1 MIRAI
6 IIDDEESGEQLL
18 SKLIR
23 LKHPEINLLKSA
35 FDLQE
40 AIQAIDELKP
50 DLLFLDIRLGSDS
63 GFDVLEKTV
72 YKDYH
77 VIFVTAY
84 GQYALKAIEKAA
96 LDYLLKPI
104 DMDDLAR
111 AIDRFKRIQKPTGFE
126 QLQAIKQALEEQNKP
141 QKLVIPTK
149 EGFDFVTQSD
159 VLYAIADENY
169 TNICLSNKRSRFASK
184 NLGYFEQLLTPPA
197 FFRIHKSHL
206 INLKEVVNYEHGNG
220 GYVKMSDGKRLEVSR
235 RKKKE
240 LLTLLDAPLVSR
252 TDK

>member
-6 IIDDEESGEQLL
+6 IIDDEESGVQLL

-23 LKHPEINLLKSA
+23 KRHPEITLLEPA
-35 FDLQE
+35 FDMEE
-40 AIQAIDELKP
+40 AIQAIDRHKP
-50 DLLFLDIRLGSDS
+50 DLLFLDIRLGTDN

-72 YKDYH
+72 FKDYH

-84 GQYALKAIEKAA
+84 GQYALKAIKKAA

-104 DMDDLAR
+104 DMEDLER
-111 AIDRFKRIQKPTGFE
+111 AITRFKNAQKPAGIA
-126 QLQAIKQALEEQNKP
+126 QLQAIKTVFDDQKRY

-149 EGFDFVTQSD
+149 DGFEFVNKAD

-169 TNICLSNKRSRFASK
+169 TSIHLATKRSRFASK
-184 NLGYFEQLLTPPA
+184 NLGYFEQLLSPPS

-206 INLKEVVNYEHGNG
+206 INLSEVAQYEHGNG
-220 GYVKMSDGKRLEVSR
+220 GFVKMSDGKRLEVSR

-240 LLTLLDAPLVSR
+240 LLSLLETPLGIR
-252 TDK
+252 ADK

>member
-18 SKLIR
+18 SKLIKR
-23 LKHPEINLLKSA
+23 KHPEIVLLKSA
-35 FDLQE
+35 FDLDE
-40 AIQAIDELKP
+40 AIEAIDIYKP
-50 DLLFLDIRLGSDS
+50 DLIFLDIRLGSDS

-72 YKDYH
+72 FKQYH

-96 LDYLLKPI
+96 LDYLLKPV

-111 AIDRFKRIQKPTGFE
+111 AIERFKKTQKPAGFE
-126 QLQAIKQALEEQNKP
+126 QLQAIKQALEEQNKL
-141 QKLVIPTK
+141 QKLVIPIK
-149 EGFDFVTQSD
+149 EGFDFVAQSE

-169 TNICLSNKRSRFASK
+169 TTIHLTNKRSRFASK
-184 NLGYFEQLLTPPA
+184 NLGYFEQLLTTPA

-206 INLKEVVNYEHGNG
+206 INLKEVVHYEHGNG
-220 GYVKMSDGKRLEVSR
+220 GFVKMSDGKRLEVSR

-240 LLTLLDAPLVSR
+240 LLTLLETPQAIR

>member
-6 IIDDEESGEQLL
+6 IIDDEESGVELL

-23 LKHPEINLLKSA
+23 RNHPEVELLQCA
-35 FDLQE
+35 FDLRE
-40 AIQAIDELKP
+40 AIQVIDELKP
-50 DLLFLDIRLGSDS
+50 DLLFLDIKLGSDS

-72 YKDYH
+72 FKDYH

-84 GQYALKAIEKAA
+84 GQYALKAIEKSA
-96 LDYLLKPI
+96 LDYLMKPI
-104 DMDDLAR
+104 DMEDLSR
-111 AIDRFKRIQKPTGFE
+111 AIERFKKTQISAGFE
-126 QLQAIKQALEEQNKP
+126 QLQIIRQILEEEKNKI
-141 QKLVIPTK
+141 KLVIPTK
-149 EGFDFVTQSD
+149 EGFDFVTKSD

-169 TNICLSNKRSRFASK
+169 TTIYLKDKRSRFTSK
-184 NLGYFEQLLTPPA
+184 NLGYFEQLLAQPA

-206 INLKEVVNYEHGNG
+206 VNLSEIVHYEHGNG
-220 GYVKMSDGKRLEVSR
+220 GYVKMSDGRRFEVSR

-240 LLTLLDAPLVSR
+240 LLVLLETPISIR